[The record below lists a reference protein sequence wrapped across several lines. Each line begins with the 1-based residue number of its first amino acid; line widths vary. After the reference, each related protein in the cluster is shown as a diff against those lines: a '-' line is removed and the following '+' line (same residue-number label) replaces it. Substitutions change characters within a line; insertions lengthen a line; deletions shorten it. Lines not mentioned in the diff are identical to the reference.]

1 MITAEQAKVL
11 PRRGLR
17 KPLTRLP
24 AGRRADEGRSGAYRA
39 ALTMLHTGQGTPM
52 VTIDKALRADPGFV
66 SGHCLRAALLVMTC
80 RDDARLELG
89 RTLDAAQVFIHRA
102 DERESRH
109 LEAASAWLENDL
121 RRALQLYGEI
131 AVDHPHDTLA
141 LRVAHFGDLQWSRTE
156 RLRDRVAAV
165 LPHWHEGME
174 GYTHVLGMY
183 AFGLAEAGDYD
194 LSERAGRRAIALDRG
209 NAGAIHAVAHVL
221 EMQGR
226 VEEGIAWL
234 LATAPNWTRSAGYAP
249 HLWWH
254 LALFHLDLSDT
265 NAALRIHDRH
275 LLVGAGP
282 ATSTL
287 VDASA
292 LLWRLQLR
300 GVDVAS
306 RWRPVAD
313 GWAQRQVDGLRPFND
328 THAMLAFV
336 AAERRSSAEGLI
348 DALRTSAARTPDL
361 HEIIHGAALPVC
373 TALKAFGEGDY
384 EAATATLHD
393 LRHLAKRCG
402 GSQAQCDLLH
412 LTLLE
417 SALRSGYTPMARS
430 LVAERIESRP
440 RSVFNRHLMAR
451 VGGAPTFFVGDQMY
465 WAQDRMDFVR
475 EALLASP

>member
-1 MITAEQAKVL
+1 MTIRAEQANVL
-11 PRRGLR
+11 PHRGQR
-17 KPLTRLP
+17 KSLTRLP
-24 AGRRADEGRSGAYRA
+24 AGRRAEDGRHGAYSA
-39 ALTMLHTGQGTPM
+39 ALAMLHTGQGAPM
-52 VTIDKALRADPGFV
+52 ITIEKALRADPGFV

-80 RDDARLELG
+80 RDDARLELA
-89 RTLDAAQVFIHRA
+89 RTLDTAQAHIHRA
-102 DERESRH
+102 DERGRRH
-109 LEAASAWLENDL
+109 LEAASAWLDYDL
-121 RRALQLYGEI
+121 KRALQLYGDI
-131 AVDHPHDTLA
+131 VADHPHDTLA

-156 RLRDRVAAV
+156 RLRDRVAGV

-183 AFGLAEAGDYD
+183 AFGLAEAGDYE
-194 LSERAGRRAIALDRG
+194 LAERMGRRALELDRD
-209 NAGAIHAVAHVL
+209 NACAIHAVAHVL

-234 LATAPNWTRSAGYAP
+234 HATAPNWTRSAGYAP

-265 NAALRIHDRH
+265 NAALRIHDRELH
-275 LLVGAGP
+275 VGAGS
-282 ATSTL
+282 ATPTL

-300 GVDVAS
+300 GVDVAA

-328 THAMLAFV
+328 THAMLAYV
-336 AAERRSSAEGLI
+336 AAERRSSAEELI

-373 TALKAFGEGDY
+373 TALRAFGDCDY

-393 LRHLAKRCG
+393 LRRLAKRCG
-402 GSQAQCDLLH
+402 GSQAQCDLVH

-417 SALRSGYTPMARS
+417 SALRSGHTPMARS

-440 RSVFNRHLMAR
+440 RSAFNRHLIAR
-451 VGGAPTFFVGDQMY
+451 VGGVSVTHGSVQSA
-465 WAQDRMDFVR
+465 
-475 EALLASP
+475 